1 MAQPVNKVC
10 PVCRQQFRAK
20 RSDHKYCS
28 VTCRVRKHRATTFIV
43 EHSTPTTVADFVE
56 AASEHMLNM
65 INKLTDTEKMGVLA
79 TLWLETPEEFAA
91 RKQSIL
97 YTLLKN
103 KEARH
108 V

>member
-1 MAQPVNKVC
+1 MRKL
-10 PVCRQQFRAK
+10 RAK
-20 RSDHKYCS
+20 
-28 VTCRVRKHRATTFIV
+28 TFIV

-65 INKLTDTEKMGVLA
+65 INKLTDTEKMGALA

-97 YTLLKN
+97 YTLLKK
-103 KEARH
+103 KEMKN

>member
-1 MAQPVNKVC
+1 
-10 PVCRQQFRAK
+10 
-20 RSDHKYCS
+20 
-28 VTCRVRKHRATTFIV
+28 
-43 EHSTPTTVADFVE
+43 
-56 AASEHMLNM
+56 MLNM

>member
-1 MAQPVNKVC
+1 MAQPTRKVC
-10 PVCRQQFRAK
+10 VVCRKEFLAG

-65 INKLTDTEKMGVLA
+65 INKLTDTEKMGALA

-91 RKQSIL
+91 RKESIL

-103 KEARH
+103 KEMKN